1 MLFFLFIASLS
12 PIIASASA
20 QTCGPTWSPFKSKR
34 EGPYYANL
42 PPGNSSFTISRDT
55 EFRCTGESPS
65 FQTRRFVEFS
75 FQTSLHGVSTDGE
88 LEECS
93 GSCKQKKVDVA
104 ITFNEITDQ
113 WNDINNRKTVIF
125 QYTNKNCDNLYW
137 SSWANQKECP
147 MPSRNE
153 FTYFTRKCVDCDG
166 ASVANVKWCKGSR
179 IRTAPCRPSW
189 GQWTAG
195 PCISSSGICNSRGRV
210 ERKRECQ
217 YGDGRRTANDSLCTK
232 GTAIA
237 YEQCTVVSTC
247 GENAASRL
255 CVISFQ
261 FNLIAVFIALYFR

>member
-1 MLFFLFIASLS
+1 MLFFLFVASLS
-12 PIIASASA
+12 SIIASASA
-20 QTCGPTWSPFKSKR
+20 QTCGPTWSTFKSKR

-42 PPGNSSFTISRDT
+42 PPGNSPFTISRET
-55 EFRCTGESPS
+55 EFRCIGKLPIFRTIRYGD
-65 FQTRRFVEFS
+65 FS
-75 FQTSLHGVSTDGE
+75 FQTILHGVRMDGGFG
-88 LEECS
+88 ECS

-104 ITFNEITDQ
+104 ITFNKITDQ

-147 MPSRNE
+147 MPPGNE

-179 IRTAPCRPSW
+179 IRTAPCRPNRRV
-189 GQWTAG
+189 AG
-195 PCISSSGICNSRGRV
+195 PCISSSGICNSTGGI
-210 ERKRECQ
+210 ERTRERQ
-217 YGDGRRTANDSLCTK
+217 DGDGRRSANNSLHIK

-237 YEQCTVVSTC
+237 YEQSTVVSTY

-255 CVISFQ
+255 CMISFQ
-261 FNLIAVFIALYFR
+261 FNLIAVFIVLYFR